1 MWVDPADDPRD
12 AIDAQ
17 PVGEKATVWDYLRRY
32 RLTIETKC
40 ADLTP
45 DQLAQRSTMSLL
57 GLVRHL
63 ARVEHHWFRRVLQRQ
78 DVPRIYRTDEDP
90 ISTSTARRLIRRSWP
105 THGTRGVARSPK
117 PTGGSPSA
125 TTSALCCRT
134 PAARSPYA
142 TCWCTR
148 WRSTRGTPGTPTCYA
163 SASTAEPGSDRGVAS
178 SAPLGRHRLR
188 RMI

>member
-90 ISTSTARRLIRRSWP
+90 DLDFDSAAADPAVVADAWDSWRREVTEADRWLAQCDDLGAVLPHAGSTVAVRDVLVHSVEEYARHAGHADLLRECIDGR
-105 THGTRGVARSPK
+105 
-117 PTGGSPSA
+117 TGQ
-125 TTSALCCRT
+125 
-134 PAARSPYA
+134 
-142 TCWCTR
+142 
-148 WRSTRGTPGTPTCYA
+148 
-163 SASTAEPGSDRGVAS
+163 
-178 SAPLGRHRLR
+178 
-188 RMI
+188 